1 MSEIAFRGQITYTI
15 KKMVHEYRMRTRMQ
29 LVEKDDKEVDV
40 PKELLFSTMSALAT
54 KYNSKGY
61 TVFFEVGY

>member
-1 MSEIAFRGQITYTI
+1 MSEIVFRGQITYTI
-15 KKMVHEYRMRTRMQ
+15 KKMVHGYRMRTRMQ